1 MLYTMRSFSK
11 LLVANRGEIALRV
24 MRTCRAMG
32 ISTVAVYSDF
42 DSRSP
47 HTRFADEA
55 VHIGPSPSKESYLQ
69 IEKIIDAARRT
80 GAEAIHPGY
89 GFLSENADFAS
100 ACEAA
105 GIAFIGPSADAI
117 REMGSK
123 RIARR
128 IAAGAGVPIV
138 PGYNGDDQSFESLGT
153 QALGIGLP
161 VLIKASAGGGGKG
174 MRTVREESA
183 MNESLESA
191 RREAENAFGDGSL
204 LIEKYIEDA
213 RHIEFQILGDHHG
226 NLIHL
231 FERECSIQRRHQ
243 KVIEESPSPALTPD
257 LRSRMGEAAVAVGRA
272 IGYTNAGTVEF
283 ILATSGEFYFIEVNT
298 RLQVEHP
305 VTEMIT
311 GLDLVKLQIEIAA
324 GKPLSL
330 TQEDVKSKGH
340 AIEVRLYAE
349 DPDNDFLPSTG
360 VIHDWNPPEA
370 IEGLRTDAGI
380 EAKTE
385 IGIHYDPLLAKIIAH
400 AADREAAMRKL
411 SYGMKSLSVQGIK
424 TNRDFLIRL
433 LEHTG
438 FREGR
443 FDTGFIAEHLEKLV
457 ALTDSDLDVACAAA
471 AALYLREARR
481 GEAEVLPNIPA
492 GYRNNPYRDPSVKLR
507 IGGNTID
514 VSYRGA
520 GDSTYA
526 VSCGARQIQVQ
537 VISWEPRALRL
548 SIDGIQRLFR
558 VTEAEE
564 TLYLH
569 SSAGSRTVTRLPRY
583 PQQTAASDHE
593 TANASMPG
601 QVLKILVSV
610 GQEVAI
616 GDPLVILEAMK
627 MEQTIRAAM
636 EGVVESVLVKMGQVV
651 SPGDVLVEIAALQT

>member
-1 MLYTMRSFSK
+1 MRSFSK
-11 LLVANRGEIALRV
+11 VLVANRGEIALRV
-24 MRTCRAMG
+24 MRTCREMG
-32 ISTVAVYSDF
+32 ISTVAVYSDA

-69 IEKIIDAARRT
+69 IEKIVDAARRT
-80 GAEAIHPGY
+80 GAQAIHPGY
-89 GFLSENADFAS
+89 GFLSENAAFAS

-105 GIAFIGPSADAI
+105 GIAFIGPSADSI

-123 RIARR
+123 SVARR
-128 IAAGAGVPIV
+128 IVAGAGVPIV
-138 PGYNGDDQSFESLGT
+138 PGYNGDDQSFESLRT
-153 QALGIGLP
+153 QAPGIGLP
-161 VLIKASAGGGGKG
+161 LLIKASAGGGGKG
-174 MRTVREESA
+174 MRIVREGSA
-183 MNESLESA
+183 LTESLESA
-191 RREAENAFGDGSL
+191 RREADHAFGDGSL

-213 RHIEFQILGDHHG
+213 RHVEFQILGDHHG

-243 KVIEESPSPALTPD
+243 KIVEESPSPALTPE

-283 ILATSGEFYFIEVNT
+283 ILAPSGEFYFIEVNT

-324 GKPLSL
+324 GRPLPL
-330 TQEDVKSKGH
+330 AQEDVKSRGH

-360 VIHDWNPPEA
+360 IIHDWMPPAA
-370 IEGLRTDAGI
+370 IPGLRIDAGV

-385 IGIHYDPLLAKIIAH
+385 IGIHYDPLLAKVIALG
-400 AADREAAMRKL
+400 ADRETALRKL
-411 SYGMKSLSVQGIK
+411 TYGMKSLSIQGIQ

-433 LEHTG
+433 LEHTE

-443 FDTGFIAEHLEKLV
+443 YDTGFITGHLDELIAQKDA
-457 ALTDSDLDVACAAA
+457 ALDLACAAA
-471 AALYLREARR
+471 AALYLQEARR
-481 GEAEVLPNIPA
+481 ARAEILPHIPA
-492 GYRNNPYRDPSVKLR
+492 GYRNNPYREPLVKLQ
-507 IGGNTID
+507 IGANTFD
-514 VSYRGA
+514 VSYSGT
-520 GDSTYA
+520 GDDTYA
-526 VSCGARQIQVQ
+526 VSCGGERIQVQ
-537 VISWEPRALRL
+537 VVSWEPGGLRL
-548 SIDGIQRLFR
+548 SIGGVQRLFR
-558 VTEAEE
+558 VTEAGE
-564 TLYLH
+564 TMFLH
-569 SSAGSRTVTRLPRY
+569 SSAGSRTVKRLPRY
-583 PQQTAASDHE
+583 PQQNAASDHE

-610 GQEVAI
+610 GDEVSI
-616 GDPLVILEAMK
+616 GDALIILEAMK

-636 EGVVESVLVKMGQVV
+636 AGTVEAVLVKMGEVV
-651 SPGDVLVEIAALQT
+651 SPGDVLVEIAAHQK

>member
-1 MLYTMRSFSK
+1 MRSFSK

-32 ISTVAVYSDF
+32 ISTVAVYSDA

-69 IEKIIDAARRT
+69 LENIIDAARRT

-105 GIAFIGPSADAI
+105 GIVFIGPSADSI

-123 RIARR
+123 RIARS

-161 VLIKASAGGGGKG
+161 ILIKASAGGGGKG
-174 MRTVREESA
+174 MRIVREESA

-204 LIEKYIEDA
+204 LIEKCIEDA
-213 RHIEFQILGDHHG
+213 RHVEFQILADHHG

-231 FERECSIQRRHQ
+231 LERECSIQRRHQ
-243 KVIEESPSPALTPD
+243 KVIEESPSPALTPE
-257 LRSRMGEAAVAVGRA
+257 LRSLMGEAAVAVGRA
-272 IGYTNAGTVEF
+272 IGYANAGTVEF
-283 ILATSGEFYFIEVNT
+283 ILAPSGRFYFIEVNT

-330 TQEDVKSKGH
+330 KQEDLNSKGH

-370 IEGLRTDAGI
+370 IEGLRIDAGI
-380 EAKTE
+380 ESQME
-385 IGIHYDPLLAKIIAH
+385 VGIYYDPLLAKVIAH
-400 AADREAAMRKL
+400 GVDRETALGKL
-411 SYGMKSLSVQGIK
+411 SYALRKLSVQGIK

-433 LEHTG
+433 LEHAE
-438 FREGR
+438 FRDGR
-443 FDTGFIAEHLEKLV
+443 FDTGFIGKHVGQLIAQTDP
-457 ALTDSDLDVACAAA
+457 ALDLACAGA
-471 AALYLREARR
+471 AALYLHQIRR
-481 GEAEVLPNIPA
+481 AVAEVLPRIPA
-492 GYRNNPYRDPSVKLR
+492 GYRNNPYRDPSVKLLVGDR
-507 IGGNTID
+507 PFD
-514 VSYRGA
+514 VSYRSTG
-520 GDSTYA
+520 GDAYT
-526 VSCGARQIQVQ
+526 VSIGDAQLQVRM
-537 VISWEPRALRL
+537 VSFEPGDIRL
-548 SIDGIQRLFR
+548 EIDGVQRHFR
-558 VTEAEE
+558 VTEADDK
-564 TLYLH
+564 LFLH
-569 SSAGSRTVTRLPRY
+569 SWAGSRTVTRLPRY
-583 PQQTAASDHE
+583 PQQHAASDHE

-601 QVLKILVSV
+601 QVLKILVQE
-610 GQEVAI
+610 GQQVST
-616 GDPLVILEAMK
+616 GDPLIILEAMK

-636 EGVVESVLVKMGQVV
+636 EGVVTGVLVKMGQVV
-651 SPGDVLVEIAALQT
+651 SPGDVLVEIAAIEA